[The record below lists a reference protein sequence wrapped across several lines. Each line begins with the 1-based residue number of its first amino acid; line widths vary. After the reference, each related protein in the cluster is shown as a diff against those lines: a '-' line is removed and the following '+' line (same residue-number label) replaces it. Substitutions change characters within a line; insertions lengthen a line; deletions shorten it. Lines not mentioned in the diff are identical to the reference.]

1 VAALGE
7 VLLVLLAAGSGT
19 AHDLQIRHA
28 ATLGPDQRVDVTRIG
43 WALSRAERNGDV
55 RSTAAPRR
63 PKQRLH
69 ELTPSGEQRQRAWLL
84 GVPADGAAEDIRTR
98 VLLAVETADRA
109 TFDELIAV
117 CLARLETKVL
127 PQHHGGA
134 VSART
139 ARAELAGAEASAEL
153 AWLRELSARPRERD
167 RV

>member
-1 VAALGE
+1 VPALGD

-19 AHDLQIRHA
+19 AHDLQLRHA
-28 ATLGPDQRVDVTRIG
+28 ATVGPDQRVEVTRIG
-43 WALSRAERNGDV
+43 WALRRAERNGDV

-63 PKQRLH
+63 PKQRLF
-69 ELTPSGEQRQRAWLL
+69 ELTTAGEQRQRAWLL
-84 GVPADGAAEDIRTR
+84 GVPADATAEDILVR

-109 TFDELIAV
+109 TFDELVAV
-117 CLARLETKVL
+117 CLARLEARVL
-127 PQHHGGA
+127 PAHHGGT

-139 ARAELAGAEASAEL
+139 AREELAEASASAEL